1 MGELHCSQIEFFALS
16 TPKKVQSANYISS
29 WVQTR
34 NGEIMQ
40 DCTIIIFGATG
51 DLSKKKLLPALY
63 HLDVEGRLT
72 ESTKIICM
80 GRREIAQDDWKGM
93 VTDYLSAKARDG
105 LPEDKLTSFLNKIS
119 FFKCD
124 INEAADYQR
133 LNETLSDPAQAF
145 ESNIVFYLSI
155 SPSFF
160 GVVGDQLAAVG
171 LNKEDNGW
179 RHLVVEK
186 PFGYDQKSAAELE
199 QVLRK
204 NFTEQQTYRIDH
216 YLGKGT
222 VQNIFVFRFANL
234 LLEPL
239 WNRNY
244 IDHVQITH
252 AEQQGVGGRAGYYDG
267 SGAMRDMIQSHLLQV
282 MTLIAMEPPADLNDE
297 SLRDEKVKVLKAI
310 RPITED
316 MVDDH
321 AFRGQYATGEV
332 NGETI
337 PGYLDDDDV
346 PADSVT
352 ETYAALKVYIDNWRW
367 RDVPFYLRTGKC
379 MPESKAQIAIRFKK
393 PPQELFKGTQIGDS
407 HANWIIMNL
416 QPDNSIR
423 LELQAKEPGLE
434 LNAHTVKMATEYN
447 EDPLHKLD
455 AYEAMI
461 LNAVLG
467 DRSLFLRSDEV
478 DLAWK
483 AVDPIIEKWSK
494 DKSHIDK
501 HPAGTWG
508 PEEQFKIFDSTCH
521 HWRNDL

>member
-1 MGELHCSQIEFFALS
+1 MK
-16 TPKKVQSANYISS
+16 P
-29 WVQTR
+29 
-34 NGEIMQ
+34 
-40 DCTIIIFGATG
+40 CTIIIFGATG

-63 HLDVEGRLT
+63 HLDIEDRLSDET
-72 ESTKIICM
+72 RIICM
-80 GRREIAQDDWKGM
+80 GRREMAQADWHSL
-93 VTDYLSAKARDG
+93 VTEYVSTKARGGVDEAA
-105 LPEDKLTSFLNKIS
+105 LKHFLSKIS
-119 FFKCD
+119 YFKND
-124 INEAADYQR
+124 INDTDSYQD
-133 LNETLSDPAQAF
+133 LNTMLMDPAQGF
-145 ESNIVFYLSI
+145 SSNIVFYLSI
-155 SPSFF
+155 SPSLF

-171 LNKEDNGW
+171 LNKEDTGW

-186 PFGYDQKSAAELE
+186 PFGYDQKSASELE
-199 QVLRK
+199 HVISR
-204 NFTEQQTYRIDH
+204 NFTEKQTYRIDH

-282 MTLIAMEPPADLNDE
+282 MTLVAMEPPADLNDE

-316 MVDDH
+316 MVDSH
-321 AFRGQYATGEV
+321 AFRGQYAAGEV
-332 NGETI
+332 DGV
-337 PGYLDDDDV
+337 PQKGYLEEDDA
-346 PADSVT
+346 PENSVT
-352 ETYAALKVYIDNWRW
+352 ETYAAMKVYIDNWRW

-379 MPESKAQIAIRFKK
+379 MPESKAMIAIRFKK
-393 PPQELFKGTQIGDS
+393 PPQELFKNTQIGDS
-407 HANWIIMNL
+407 HANWIIMGL
-416 QPDNSIR
+416 QPDNTLRI
-423 LELQAKEPGLE
+423 ELQAKEPGLE
-434 LNAHTVKMATEYN
+434 IKAHTIGMETAES

-461 LNAVLG
+461 LNAILG
-467 DRSLFLRSDEV
+467 DRSLFLRADEV

-494 DKSHIDK
+494 EQDFVHKY
-501 HPAGTWG
+501 PAGTWG
-508 PEEQFKIFDSTCH
+508 PEEVNQIFDNSCH
-521 HWRNDL
+521 QWRNNL